1 MALFLNPISSTNAEV
16 FSMLDCRSRSLAC
29 GGILGWPFVM
39 AYVTAPRI
47 VVEMPS
53 AVIGVEDRIVCE
65 SAASSMPVAVM
76 VVARV
81 GYLCAMMLT

>member
-1 MALFLNPISSTNAEV
+1 MFLNPISSTNAECFLCLTAGV
-16 FSMLDCRSRSLAC
+16 GRLLV
-29 GGILGWPFVM
+29 GGFGVGFCM
-39 AYVTAPRI
+39 AYVTAPMI

-76 VVARV
+76 DVASV
-81 GYLCAMMLT
+81 GYLYAVGMLA